1 MLAVIAFHLALYAEP
16 SGSALANL
24 RLMIRFGWTGVD
36 LFFVLSGFL
45 ITGILYD
52 HRTARERFRA
62 FYGRRLVRI
71 FPLYYAT
78 LALYA
83 LTSPLFASP
92 EEVRDLVGALP
103 WHVGYLTNVRIAVEN
118 AWAAAPIYTSHLWSL
133 AVEEQFYLLWPALLA
148 LCGWAARRFGLAG
161 GDVRRAMMGVCASL
175 VVASLVVRVFVLP
188 PTSLASYVLLPGVT
202 PVQWT
207 VEGLRVQR
215 RHDTAAR
222 APSGRRTPARSADGA
237 GCTTPR

>member
-1 MLAVIAFHLALYAEP
+1 
-16 SGSALANL
+16 NL

-148 LCGWAARRFGLAG
+148 LCGWAARR
-161 GDVRRAMMGVCASL
+161 
-175 VVASLVVRVFVLP
+175 
-188 PTSLASYVLLPGVT
+188 
-202 PVQWT
+202 
-207 VEGLRVQR
+207 
-215 RHDTAAR
+215 
-222 APSGRRTPARSADGA
+222 
-237 GCTTPR
+237 